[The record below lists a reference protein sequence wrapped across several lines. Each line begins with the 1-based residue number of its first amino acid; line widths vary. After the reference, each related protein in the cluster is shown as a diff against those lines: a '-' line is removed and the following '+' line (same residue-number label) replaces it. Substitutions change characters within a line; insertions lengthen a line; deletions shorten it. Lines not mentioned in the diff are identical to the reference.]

1 MGEAGRSEDHQT
13 GQRHVAWYLSLD
25 PLLLGK
31 GRMLTMTGAPGGRHW
46 LSSLVITEA
55 RGTASAP
62 PVHTWLMWNST
73 EAFEPCS
80 NLDIKSEIIHSASAK
95 KVFF

>member
-1 MGEAGRSEDHQT
+1 
-13 GQRHVAWYLSLD
+13 
-25 PLLLGK
+25 
-31 GRMLTMTGAPGGRHW
+31 MLTMTGAPGGRHW

-55 RGTASAP
+55 GGAASAP

-80 NLDIKSEIIHSASAK
+80 NLVIKSEIIHSASAK